1 LSRDHSDGKFADS
14 LNTGTTTDTSSPSV
28 RDTAEV
34 PLIGDILPGK
44 LKDVRDLT
52 AINSFETAV
61 A

>member
-1 LSRDHSDGKFADS
+1 
-14 LNTGTTTDTSSPSV
+14 LNTGTTIDTSSPTV

-34 PLIGDILPGK
+34 PRIGDILPGK

-52 AINSFETAV
+52 AINSCETAV